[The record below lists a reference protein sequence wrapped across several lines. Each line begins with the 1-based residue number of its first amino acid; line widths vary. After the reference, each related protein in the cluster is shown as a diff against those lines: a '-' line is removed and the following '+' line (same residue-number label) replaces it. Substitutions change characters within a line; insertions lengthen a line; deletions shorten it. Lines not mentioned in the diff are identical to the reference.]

1 MNLRAELG
9 RNGEDLAAAHFERLG
24 YTIIQR
30 NFRCSAGEVDIVA
43 ERDGTIVFCEVK
55 TRRTDRWGQPS
66 EAVDHRKRARI
77 RRLGA
82 TWLAENGPRRSGSVR
97 FDVISLVVR
106 GGESHLEHI
115 EDAF

>member
-9 RNGEDLAAAHFERLG
+9 RNGEDLAVAHFERLG
-24 YTIIQR
+24 YAIVQR
-30 NFRCSAGEVDIVA
+30 NFRCPAGEVDIVA

-66 EAVDHRKRARI
+66 EAVNHRKRARI

-82 TWLAENGPRRSGSVR
+82 TWLAENAACRAGSVR
-97 FDVISLVVR
+97 FDVISVVVR
-106 GGESHLEHI
+106 GGDAYIEHI